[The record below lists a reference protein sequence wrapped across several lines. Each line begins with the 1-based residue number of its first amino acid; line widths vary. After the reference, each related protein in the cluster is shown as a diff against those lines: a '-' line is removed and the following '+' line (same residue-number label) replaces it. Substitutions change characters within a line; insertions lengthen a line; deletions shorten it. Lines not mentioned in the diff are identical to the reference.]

1 MNLRSILAQR
11 WQAYSGRERQMLVL
25 ATLLVLAAAL
35 WWLGMA
41 PALSTLRSAEGQRQ
55 VLDAQLQQMKM
66 LQVQAKSL
74 QAQPRITPDEA
85 RRLLEASVKPLGT
98 TAQLSLAGE
107 RAVITLKGASADAL
121 TQWLLQVRLN
131 VRSTPSEARLVRA
144 SNGTWDGT
152 VALSLK

>member
-1 MNLRSILAQR
+1 MIAVANLTPT
-11 WQAYSGRERQMLVL
+11 YY
-25 ATLLVLAAAL
+25 LVLAAAL
-35 WWLGMA
+35 WWLGLA
-41 PALSTLRSAEGQRQ
+41 PALSTLRSAESQRQ

-66 LQVQAKSL
+66 LQAQAKSL

-85 RRLLEASVKPLGT
+85 RRLLEASVKPLGAS
-98 TAQLSLAGE
+98 AQLNMGGE

>member
-1 MNLRSILAQR
+1 MNLRSLLAQR
-11 WQAYSGRERQMLVL
+11 WEAYSGRERQWVVL

-35 WWLGMA
+35 WWLGLA
-41 PALSTLRSAEGQRQ
+41 PALTTLRSAESQRQ
-55 VLDAQLQQMKM
+55 VLDSQLQQMKL
-66 LQVQAKSL
+66 LQAQAKSL
-74 QAQPRITPDEA
+74 QAQPRIAPDEA

-107 RAVITLKGASADAL
+107 RAVVTLKGASADAL

-144 SNGTWDGT
+144 SNGSWDGT
-152 VALSLK
+152 VALNLK

>member
-35 WWLGMA
+35 WWLGLA
-41 PALSTLRSAEGQRQ
+41 PALSTLRSAESQRQ

-66 LQVQAKSL
+66 LQAQAKSL

>member
-1 MNLRSILAQR
+1 MNLRTLLSQR
-11 WQAYSGRERQMLVL
+11 WQTYSGRERQLVVI

-35 WWLGMA
+35 WWIGLA
-41 PALSTLRSAEGQRQ
+41 PALATLRSAQSQRQ
-55 VLDAQLQQMKM
+55 VLEEQFQQMKM
-66 LQVQAKSL
+66 LQAQAKSL

-85 RRLLEASVKPLGT
+85 RRLLEASVKPLGS
-98 TAQLSLAGE
+98 TAQLNLVGE
-107 RAVITLKGASADAL
+107 RAVVTLRGASADAL

-152 VALSLK
+152 VALNLK

>member
-11 WQAYSGRERQMLVL
+11 WLSFSGRERQMLVL

-35 WWLGMA
+35 WWLGLA
-41 PALSTLRSAEGQRQ
+41 PALSTLRSAESQRQ

-66 LQVQAKSL
+66 LQAQAKSL